1 MKVVFLDTVHEILA
15 QRLSAICYSCV
26 DCTQS
31 SKEEYLKELADAD
44 GIVIRSRFKL
54 DPHFLSHAPQLK
66 FIARSGA
73 GMENIDIEYCEN
85 RKIELINAPEGNRNA
100 VGEHALGMLLSL
112 MNKLHTA
119 DQAVR
124 KGIWDREGNRG
135 IELDGKTV
143 GLIGFGNN
151 GSAFAKKLLGF
162 EVTVLAYDKYKSDF
176 GDSFVHEASL
186 EQIFEEADV
195 VSFHIPQNEETI
207 YFANDDFF
215 KRFTKSIFLLNLSRG
230 KIVETKA
237 LVTALKNEKV
247 LGAGID
253 VLEYE
258 KSSFE
263 NFFEQELNEDFRYL
277 LNSDRVILSPHVGGW
292 THESYFK
299 LSDVLADKIIER
311 LEDLKISRR
320 GSQRK

>member
-15 QRLSAICYSCV
+15 QRLNEAGFKNV
-26 DCTQS
+26 DCTHYS
-31 SKEEYLKELADAD
+31 RDECFSEILDAE

-54 DPHFLSHAPQLK
+54 DADFLSLAPKLK

-73 GMENIDIEYCEN
+73 GMENIDVAYCEK
-85 RKIELINAPEGNRNA
+85 REIELINAPEGNRNA

-119 DQAVR
+119 DQEVR
-124 KGIWDREGNRG
+124 RGVWDREGNRG
-135 IELDGKTV
+135 VELDGKTV
-143 GLIGFGNN
+143 GIIGFGNN
-151 GSAFAKKLLGF
+151 GSAFAKKLRGF
-162 EVTVLAYDKYKSDF
+162 DVRVLAHDKYKTNF
-176 GDSFVHEASL
+176 GNEFVQESSL
-186 EQIFEEADV
+186 EQIYFEADV

-207 YFANDDFF
+207 YFANDHFF
-215 KRFTKSIFLLNLSRG
+215 QQFSKSVFLLNLSRG

-237 LVTALKNEKV
+237 LVSALRSEKV
-247 LGAGID
+247 LGAGLD

-263 NFFEQELNEDFRYL
+263 NFFEQELNEDFRFL
-277 LNSDRVILSPHVGGW
+277 LNSEKIILSPHVGGW

-299 LSDVLADKIIER
+299 LSDVLADKI
-311 LEDLKISRR
+311 LHSF
-320 GSQRK
+320 G

>member
-15 QRLSAICYSCV
+15 QRLEKVGYLNV
-26 DCTQS
+26 DCTKS
-31 SKEEYLKELADAD
+31 SKEECLSELYDAD

-54 DPHFLSHAPQLK
+54 DAEFLNHAPKLK

-73 GMENIDIEYCEN
+73 GMENIDVDYCEN
-85 RKIELINAPEGNRNA
+85 RQIELINAPEGNRNA

-119 DQAVR
+119 DQEVR

-135 IELDGKTV
+135 VELDGKTV
-143 GLIGFGNN
+143 GIIGFGNN
-151 GSAFAKKLLGF
+151 GSAFAKKLRGF
-162 EVTVLAYDKYKSDF
+162 DVRVLAYDKYKSDF
-176 GDSFVHEASL
+176 GNDFVEEVSL
-186 EQIFEEADV
+186 EQLYAEADV

-207 YFANDDFF
+207 YFANHVFF
-215 KRFTKSIFLLNLSRG
+215 NQCAKSIFLLNLSRG
-230 KIVETKA
+230 KIVETNA
-237 LVTALKNEKV
+237 LVTAIKNKKV
-247 LGAGID
+247 LGAGLD

-263 NFFEQELNEDFRYL
+263 NFFEQELNEDFRFL
-277 LNSDRVILSPHVGGW
+277 LNSENVILTPHVGGW

-299 LSDVLADKIIER
+299 LSDVLATKIIER
-311 LEDLKISRR
+311 FEDS
-320 GSQRK
+320 